1 MRPSGVA
8 TACLVV
14 SVTGA
19 VLLAPACKGVGPQ
32 TGSETNFLT
41 SFLTSCDASCG
52 DGLACICGVCT
63 RACSVADECSGLASG
78 AECVAAAE
86 RPTEAACAA
95 AESAA
100 FCDLSC
106 SDDAACAPL
115 GEPSGAPF
123 RCQGG
128 FCRAPGD
135 GGTATACPV
144 TTLAPGDNERT
155 VAVGDATRSYVVR
168 LPASYTGASSMP
180 LVLDFHTLGG
190 TSAAEAEAS
199 GYRELAESEGFI
211 VAWPQ
216 GIDGA
221 WNIGPCCT
229 TSRDVDDV
237 AFARALVQQVQAEAC
252 VDVKRVYAVGVANG
266 GGMAYHLACNAA
278 DVFAGV
284 APGAFDLL
292 AESEQPCQP
301 VRPIAEISFRG
312 TADVLVPYEGGAQQ
326 APNGANITFL
336 GAVGTFERWAEL
348 NRCTGT
354 PSAADSNGCSTYSS
368 CASGVEVTLCTAQ
381 GGGTAWGS
389 PEIGWATLKR
399 HSLP

>member
-1 MRPSGVA
+1 MVT
-8 TACLVV
+8 TACLIA
-14 SVTGA
+14 SVAGA
-19 VLLAPACKGVGPQ
+19 VLLSSACRGLTPQ

-41 SFLTSCDASCG
+41 SCDAGCEE
-52 DGLACICGVCT
+52 GLACLCGVCT
-63 RACSVADECSGLASG
+63 RACSAADECTALASG
-78 AECVAAAE
+78 AACVAVAE
-86 RPTEAACAA
+86 RPAEAACAA

-106 SDDAACAPL
+106 SGDADCEPL
-115 GEPSGAPF
+115 GAPF

-128 FCRAPGD
+128 FCRAPGE
-135 GGTATACPV
+135 GETATACPA
-144 TTLAPGDNERT
+144 TTLSIGDNDRT
-155 VAVGDATRSYVVR
+155 VTVGDTTRSYVVR
-168 LPASYTGASSMP
+168 LPASYTGGSPMP

-190 TSAAEAEAS
+190 TPAAEADAS
-199 GYRELAESEGFI
+199 GYRELAEQEGFI

-237 AFARALVQQVQAEAC
+237 GFARALVQQVQAEAC

-284 APGAFDLL
+284 APSAFDLL
-292 AESEQPCQP
+292 AASEQPCEP
-301 VRPIAEISFRG
+301 VRPVTEISFRG
-312 TADVLVPYEGGAQQ
+312 TADVLVPYEGGPQQ
-326 APNGANITFL
+326 APNGASITLL
-336 GAVGTFERWAEL
+336 GAVGTFARWAEL
-348 NRCTGT
+348 NQCAGA
-354 PSAADSNGCSTYSS
+354 PSAEDSNGCSTYSS
-368 CASGVEVTLCTAQ
+368 CADGAEVTLCTAQ
-381 GGGTAWGS
+381 GGGMAWGS
-389 PEIGWATLKR
+389 PAVGWAALKR

>member
-1 MRPSGVA
+1 MRTRVVA
-8 TACLVV
+8 TACLVA
-14 SVTGA
+14 SVAGA
-19 VLLAPACKGVGPQ
+19 LLLASACRNIGPQ
-32 TGSETNFLT
+32 TGSETN
-41 SFLTSCDASCG
+41 FLTSCDASCG

-63 RACSVADECSGLASG
+63 QACSVADECAALASG
-78 AECVAAAE
+78 AECVAVAA
-86 RPTEAACAA
+86 RPAEAACAA
-95 AESAA
+95 AQSAA

-106 SDDAACAPL
+106 SGDADCEPL
-115 GEPSGAPF
+115 GAPF

-135 GGTATACPV
+135 GDTAAVCPV
-144 TTLAPGDNERT
+144 TTLAPGDNART
-155 VAVGDATRSYVVR
+155 VTVGDTTRSYVVR
-168 LPASYTGASSMP
+168 LPASYTGGSAMP

-190 TSAAEAEAS
+190 TPAAEAEAS
-199 GYRELAESEGFI
+199 GYRELAETEGFI

-221 WNIGPCCT
+221 WNMGPCCT

-237 AFARALVQQVQAEAC
+237 GFARALVQQVQAEAC

-284 APGAFDLL
+284 APSAFDLL
-292 AESEQPCQP
+292 AESEQPCDP
-301 VRPIAEISFRG
+301 VRPVTEISFRG
-312 TADVLVPYEGGAQQ
+312 TADVLVPYEGGPQQ
-326 APNGANITFL
+326 APNGEDITLL

-348 NRCTGT
+348 NQCTGA
-354 PSAADSNGCSTYSS
+354 PSAEDSNGCSTYSS
-368 CASGVEVTLCTAQ
+368 CAGGAEVTLCTAQ
-381 GGGTAWGS
+381 GGGMAWGS

>member
-1 MRPSGVA
+1 MRSKVIA
-8 TACLVV
+8 AACLLA
-14 SVTGA
+14 SAAGA
-19 VLLAPACKGVGPQ
+19 ALLGTSCKGLGPQ
-32 TGSETNFLT
+32 TGSETNFLR
-41 SFLTSCDASCG
+41 SCDAGCE
-52 DGLACICGVCT
+52 DGLSCICGVCT
-63 RACSVADECSGLASG
+63 RACSAEGECAALSSG
-78 AECVAAAE
+78 AECVAVAA
-86 RPTEAACAA
+86 RPAEAACAA

-100 FCDLSC
+100 FCDLTC
-106 SDDAACAPL
+106 SGDAHCDPL
-115 GEPSGAPF
+115 GAPF

-128 FCRAPGD
+128 FCRAPGEGD
-135 GGTATACPV
+135 AAAACPA
-144 TTLAPGDNERT
+144 TTLSIGDNDRT
-155 VAVGDATRSYVVR
+155 LTVGDTTRSYVVR
-168 LPASYTGASSMP
+168 LPASYTGASPLP

-216 GIDGA
+216 GVDGA

-229 TSRDVDDV
+229 SSRDVDDV
-237 AFARALVQQVQAEAC
+237 AFARALVQEVQAEAC

-284 APGAFDLL
+284 APSAFDLL

-301 VRPIAEISFRG
+301 ARPVTEISFRG
-312 TADVLVPYEGGAQQ
+312 TADALVPYEGGAQQ

-348 NRCTGT
+348 NQCTGL
-354 PSAADSNGCSTYSS
+354 PSAADESGCSTYSS
-368 CASGVEVTLCTAQ
+368 CAGGVAVTLCTAQ
-381 GGGTAWGS
+381 GGGMAWGS
-389 PEIGWATLKR
+389 AEIGWATLKR

>member
-1 MRPSGVA
+1 MRARGIA
-8 TACLVV
+8 AACLVA

-19 VLLAPACKGVGPQ
+19 VLLASACRGVGPQ
-32 TGSETNFLT
+32 TGSETNFLR
-41 SFLTSCDASCG
+41 SCDASCG
-52 DGLACICGVCT
+52 DGLACLCGVCT
-63 RACSVADECSGLASG
+63 RACSVADECSALASG
-78 AECVAAAE
+78 AACVAVAA
-86 RPTEAACAA
+86 RPAGSACAA
-95 AESAA
+95 ADSAA

-106 SDDAACAPL
+106 SGDADCAPL
-115 GEPSGAPF
+115 GAPF

-128 FCRAPGD
+128 FCRAPAGD
-135 GGTATACPV
+135 TAICPA
-144 TTLAPGDNERT
+144 TTLAVGDNERT
-155 VAVGDATRSYVVR
+155 VTVGDTSRSYVVR
-168 LPASYTGASSMP
+168 LPASYTGSGPMP

-190 TSAAEAEAS
+190 TSAGEADAS
-199 GYRELAESEGFI
+199 GYRELAEQEGFL

-237 AFARALVQQVQAEAC
+237 GFARALVQQVQAEAC

-278 DVFAGV
+278 DLVAGV
-284 APGAFDLL
+284 APSAFDLL
-292 AESEQPCQP
+292 VESEQPCQP
-301 VRPIAEISFRG
+301 VRPVTEISFRG

-326 APNGANITFL
+326 APNGASITFL

-348 NRCTGT
+348 NECTGT
-354 PSAADSNGCSTYSS
+354 PSAEDSDGCSTYSG
-368 CASGVEVTLCTAQ
+368 CASGAEVTLCTAQ

-389 PEIGWATLKR
+389 PEIGWTTLKR
-399 HSLP
+399 HALP

>member
-1 MRPSGVA
+1 MRTRVVA
-8 TACLVV
+8 TACLTA
-14 SVTGA
+14 SVAGA
-19 VLLAPACKGVGPQ
+19 VLLASACRNIGPQ
-32 TGSETNFLT
+32 TGSETN
-41 SFLTSCDASCG
+41 FLTSCDASCG
-52 DGLACICGVCT
+52 DGLACLCGVCT
-63 RACSVADECSGLASG
+63 QACSVADECSALASG
-78 AECVAAAE
+78 AECVAVAS
-86 RPTEAACAA
+86 RPAEAACAA

-106 SDDAACAPL
+106 SGDADCEPL
-115 GEPSGAPF
+115 GAPF

-128 FCRAPGD
+128 FCRAPAEGE
-135 GGTATACPV
+135 TASACPV
-144 TTLAPGDNERT
+144 TTLALGDNERT
-155 VAVGDATRSYVVR
+155 VTVGDTTRSYVVR
-168 LPASYTGASSMP
+168 LPASYTGGSAMP

-190 TSAAEAEAS
+190 TPAAEAEAS
-199 GYRELAESEGFI
+199 GYRELAEAEGFI

-237 AFARALVQQVQAEAC
+237 GFARALVQQVQAEAC

-278 DVFAGV
+278 DVVAGV
-284 APGAFDLL
+284 APSAFDLL
-292 AESEQPCQP
+292 AESEQPCEP
-301 VRPIAEISFRG
+301 VRPVTEISFRG
-312 TADVLVPYEGGAQQ
+312 TADVLVPYEGGPQQ
-326 APNGANITFL
+326 APNGEDITLL

-348 NRCTGT
+348 NQCTGA
-354 PSAADSNGCSTYSS
+354 PSAEDSNGCSTYSS
-368 CASGVEVTLCTAQ
+368 CAGGAEVTLCTAQ
-381 GGGTAWGS
+381 GGGMAWGS

>member
-1 MRPSGVA
+1 MRTRVMA
-8 TACLVV
+8 TACLIA
-14 SVTGA
+14 SVAGA
-19 VLLAPACKGVGPQ
+19 VLLASACRNIGPQ
-32 TGSETNFLT
+32 TGSETNFLR
-41 SFLTSCDASCG
+41 SCDASCG

-63 RACSVADECSGLASG
+63 QACSVADECTALASG
-78 AECVAAAE
+78 AECVAVAA
-86 RPTEAACAA
+86 RPAEAACAA
-95 AESAA
+95 AEGAA

-106 SDDAACAPL
+106 SGDADCEPL
-115 GEPSGAPF
+115 GAPF

-128 FCRAPGD
+128 FCRAPG
-135 GGTATACPV
+135 GGDTAAACPV

-155 VAVGDATRSYVVR
+155 VTVGDTTRSYVVR
-168 LPASYTGASSMP
+168 LPASYTGGSAMP

-190 TSAAEAEAS
+190 TPAAEADAS
-199 GYRELAESEGFI
+199 GYRELAETEGFI

-237 AFARALVQQVQAEAC
+237 GFARALVQQVQTEAC

-284 APGAFDLL
+284 APSAFDLL
-292 AESEQPCQP
+292 AASEQPCEP
-301 VRPIAEISFRG
+301 VRPVTEISFRG
-312 TADVLVPYEGGAQQ
+312 TADVLVPYEGGPQQ
-326 APNGANITFL
+326 APNGEDITLL

-348 NRCTGT
+348 NQCTGT
-354 PSAADSNGCSTYSS
+354 PRAEDSNGCSTYSS
-368 CASGVEVTLCTAQ
+368 CAGGAEVTLCTAQ
-381 GGGTAWGS
+381 GGGMAWGS

>member
-1 MRPSGVA
+1 MRSKVIA
-8 TACLVV
+8 AACLLA
-14 SVTGA
+14 SAALLGA
-19 VLLAPACKGVGPQ
+19 SCKGLGPQ

-41 SFLTSCDASCG
+41 SCDAGCG

-63 RACSVADECSGLASG
+63 RACSAEGECAALASG
-78 AECVAAAE
+78 AQCVAVAE
-86 RPTEAACAA
+86 RPVGAACAG

-106 SDDAACAPL
+106 SDHADCEPL
-115 GEPSGAPF
+115 GAPF

-135 GGTATACPV
+135 GETAATCPV
-144 TTLAPGDNERT
+144 TTLSVGDNDRT
-155 VAVGDATRSYVVR
+155 LTVGDTTRSYVVR
-168 LPASYTGASSMP
+168 LPASYTGASPLP

-199 GYRELAESEGFI
+199 GYRELAEREGFI

-216 GIDGA
+216 GIEGA

-229 TSRDVDDV
+229 SSRDVDDV
-237 AFARALVQQVQAEAC
+237 GFARALVQEVQAEAC

-284 APGAFDLL
+284 APSAFDLL

-301 VRPIAEISFRG
+301 ARPVTEISFRG
-312 TADVLVPYEGGAQQ
+312 TADVLVPYAGGAQQ

-336 GAVGTFERWAEL
+336 GAVGTFERWAAL
-348 NRCTGT
+348 NQCTGS
-354 PSAADSNGCSTYSS
+354 PSAADESGCSTYST
-368 CASGVEVTLCTAQ
+368 CAGGVEVTLCTAQ

-389 PEIGWATLKR
+389 AEIGWATLKR

>member
-1 MRPSGVA
+1 MTSRVVA
-8 TACLVV
+8 AVCLIA
-14 SVTGA
+14 SAAGA
-19 VLLAPACKGVGPQ
+19 ALLASACRDLGPQ

-41 SFLTSCDASCG
+41 SCDAGCG
-52 DGLACICGVCT
+52 DGLSCICGVCT
-63 RACSVADECSGLASG
+63 RACSAEGECAALTSG
-78 AECVAAAE
+78 AECVAVAE
-86 RPTEAACAA
+86 RPAGAACAG

-100 FCDLSC
+100 FCDLTC
-106 SDDAACAPL
+106 SGDADCEPL
-115 GEPSGAPF
+115 GAPF

-128 FCRAPGD
+128 FCRAPGEGD
-135 GGTATACPV
+135 TAAACPV
-144 TTLAPGDNERT
+144 TTLSLGDNDRAVT
-155 VAVGDATRSYVVR
+155 VGDTTRSYVVR
-168 LPASYTGASSMP
+168 LPANYTGASSMP

-190 TSAAEAEAS
+190 TSAAEADAS

-216 GIDGA
+216 GIDRA

-284 APGAFDLL
+284 APSAFDLL

-301 VRPIAEISFRG
+301 VRPVTEISFRG

-348 NRCTGT
+348 NECTGT
-354 PSAADSNGCSTYSS
+354 PSAADSDGCSTYSS
-368 CASGVEVTLCTAQ
+368 CAGGAEVTLCTTQ

-389 PEIGWATLKR
+389 AEIGWATLKR